1 MKLKIFVVMGLIA
14 IAVSVWFLNAQP
26 QMQVAAKKG
35 SIVESIYGLGTVMSD
50 QVYSVKVGTPL
61 TVQKIFVKE
70 GEPVQ
75 AGDSLMQ
82 VDDVL
87 FKSKIA
93 GTVTAINFKQGEL
106 VNPQVPLMIVTNL
119 KALYLE
125 VSLEQ
130 QSVLRVKKNQEVR
143 VSFESLRSEKM
154 QGIVTQVYP
163 RDKQFIV
170 RVEMQ
175 SWPEGVLPGM
185 TADLAIQ
192 VGVRNDS
199 LLIPINSIRGGYVT
213 RVRGRH
219 KEKMNIK
226 VGIVNENWAEV
237 LSGDLTEGDLVLVRG
252 Q

>member
-87 FKSKIA
+87 FKSKI
-93 GTVTAINFKQGEL
+93 
-106 VNPQVPLMIVTNL
+106 QVPSQPLISN
-119 KALYLE
+119 K
-125 VSLEQ
+125 VSL
-130 QSVLRVKKNQEVR
+130 L
-143 VSFESLRSEKM
+143 
-154 QGIVTQVYP
+154 
-163 RDKQFIV
+163 
-170 RVEMQ
+170 
-175 SWPEGVLPGM
+175 
-185 TADLAIQ
+185 
-192 VGVRNDS
+192 
-199 LLIPINSIRGGYVT
+199 T
-213 RVRGRH
+213 RKCH
-219 KEKMNIK
+219 
-226 VGIVNENWAEV
+226 
-237 LSGDLTEGDLVLVRG
+237 
-252 Q
+252 